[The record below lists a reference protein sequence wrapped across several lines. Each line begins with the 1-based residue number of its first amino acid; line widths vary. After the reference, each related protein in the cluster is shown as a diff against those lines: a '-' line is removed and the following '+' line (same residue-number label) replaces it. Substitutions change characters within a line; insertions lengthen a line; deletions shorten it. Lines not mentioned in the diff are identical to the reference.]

1 MKIITLSGEQF
12 TAFAK
17 KHKYRSFY
25 QTVNYGKLM
34 KIDGYDYHLLGFLN
48 NSNELIGATMILFK
62 KVFFSYKMAY
72 APFGFLID
80 YTNNDLIEE
89 MTDKLKKLLLK
100 QKFLYIKINP
110 RIECSRRDKN
120 GNIKAYNPEIN
131 DITEI
136 LQNNNYIHHGFNN
149 YFENMKPRWNAILKL
164 KASNENLYKDLS
176 KQTRNKI
183 SKAKKCGIEVR
194 EADLINKDELN
205 TFFDFIKR
213 KHDRSYKYYQRLL
226 KEFGD
231 KAKIYFAVL
240 NTEKYLIQSKE
251 NYEFEL
257 NKNEFLNYKLQNASR
272 INTSIDKIIK
282 QKMESDKIVSYSQKH
297 LIDATNLFSKRPEGI
312 IVAGNAAE
320 YLYLNDLKNSQH
332 ILNRKGNNYTNTLNK
347 NIKDIFEQQDKI
359 VTYSYKHNIKH
370 DLKFPYE
377 ADYIGYSGHYIN
389 TKNYV
394 NKGLSF
400 GFIVCFILVIMSSG
414 IISREHD
421 KGTIKLLLT
430 APVKREKILLSKY
443 LYLIVNMYLLWIIG
457 IIFIFIIS
465 GIKYGFSDLFV
476 NQLILINNNVSEI
489 NYFIWYVGKLFIHSI
504 PVICFLSFM
513 FFLSTTFKNTVFT
526 SSICSIFTLLSLL
539 IWVILDNLKIKVFTI
554 FRIRH

>member
-1 MKIITLSGEQF
+1 MKYHCSTLDFKLNNRLEDYCNYIIDNKIKDEYD
-12 TAFAK
+12 
-17 KHKYRSFY
+17 YRS
-25 QTVNYGKLM
+25 V
-34 KIDGYDYHLLGFLN
+34 
-48 NSNELIGATMILFK
+48 
-62 KVFFSYKMAY
+62 
-72 APFGFLID
+72 
-80 YTNNDLIEE
+80 
-89 MTDKLKKLLLK
+89 
-100 QKFLYIKINP
+100 
-110 RIECSRRDKN
+110 
-120 GNIKAYNPEIN
+120 
-131 DITEI
+131 
-136 LQNNNYIHHGFNN
+136 
-149 YFENMKPRWNAILKL
+149 
-164 KASNENLYKDLS
+164 
-176 KQTRNKI
+176 
-183 SKAKKCGIEVR
+183 
-194 EADLINKDELN
+194 
-205 TFFDFIKR
+205 
-213 KHDRSYKYYQRLL
+213 
-226 KEFGD
+226 
-231 KAKIYFAVL
+231 
-240 NTEKYLIQSKE
+240 
-251 NYEFEL
+251 
-257 NKNEFLNYKLQNASR
+257 
-272 INTSIDKIIK
+272 
-282 QKMESDKIVSYSQKH
+282 
-297 LIDATNLFSKRPEGI
+297 
-312 IVAGNAAE
+312 NAAE

-347 NIKDIFEQQDKI
+347 NIKGIFEQQDKI
-359 VTYSYKHNIKH
+359 VTYAYKHNMKH

-430 APVKREKILLSKY
+430 APVKREKILLSKF

-539 IWVILDNLKIKVFTI
+539 IWVILDNLKIKVLYYISYTPLAYLDFNIIREHNRFYLNTI
-554 FRIRH
+554 SNTNLNSIYGIIISIICTIIFLLISINYYKKIDIVNK